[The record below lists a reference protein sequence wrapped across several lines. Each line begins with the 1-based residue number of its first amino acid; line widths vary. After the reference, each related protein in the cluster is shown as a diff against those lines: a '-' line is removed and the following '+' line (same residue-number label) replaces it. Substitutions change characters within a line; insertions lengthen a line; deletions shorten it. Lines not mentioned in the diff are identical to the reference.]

1 MTTMTR
7 KQMAEAAG
15 VSTRTLRRWLQPHE
29 ATLEAM
35 GVRGK
40 TMLTPKAVSWITE
53 HFDIETDDY

>member
-7 KQMAEAAG
+7 KELAAAAG

-29 ATLEAM
+29 ATLQQM

-53 HFDIETDDY
+53 LFDIENEEF